1 MALKRRTF
9 NSTQRLAGFG
19 LCACVALAF
28 AFYLGT
34 ELPRQS
40 QRLGQ
45 VKLGRVNLGQAHF
58 GSWLGRKF
66 YQLSSEVEF
75 WLHIGGKPPS
85 RTAHE
90 TRPTVNPYTESNI
103 DPVASLGVDPTGL
116 REALA
121 LYKAGQLQAGDAVA
135 ETAKDPLVRT
145 TLAWVALRTE
155 PGERSFEH
163 MRSFLAA
170 HPSWPTRV
178 TLERRMEEML
188 FLGNS
193 SATRIEDFFADGAPM
208 TAFGKLALARAFKS
222 EGDTSN
228 AQRLIKEVWHKA
240 VLPASIE
247 AKLKTE
253 FASELDKEDFKV
265 RADYLLYQDDFEAAL
280 RAASVAGQPEVALT
294 KLRIAAANNAS
305 SDKMFSAIAK
315 PMQSDPGYLF
325 AKIQKLQ
332 HANKFKDAA
341 VVLLAALRD
350 RKHLLDGDEWWFEAR
365 KISRKLLDDNEA
377 ALAYRLC
384 AENTAVTDE
393 FHVEAEFQAGWI
405 ALRFLNDPERAA
417 KHFATAYLYADTPIS
432 IARARY
438 WQGRAAEV
446 GQHANA
452 TLARS
457 FYEDAADQ
465 ASTYYGQLARERL
478 GVVPTIL
485 RTVETAAKGDERD
498 EAVRAVELLYT
509 IGEREAANALAVADA
524 RYLTSE
530 SQLGALAKILAAQR
544 DAHTSL
550 TVGKILSHRRI
561 AIDSLAFPTYGVPQF
576 EPIENSASPAIV
588 YAIARQE
595 SAFDAKAS
603 SSAGAKGLMQMIA
616 ATAKRT
622 AERAGLAFDP
632 VKLADD
638 AAFNAKLG
646 AAHLGTL
653 FSEEKGCPILVF
665 AAYNAG
671 GGRVKQWINA
681 YGDPRSPNV
690 DPIDW
695 VERIPFAE
703 TRNYVQR
710 VMENLTVYETRF
722 GEIPRGQMLRE
733 MNARL

>member
-19 LCACVALAF
+19 LGLCLALAF
-28 AFYLGT
+28 AFYLGA
-34 ELPRQS
+34 ELPHQT
-40 QRLGQ
+40 QRLGH
-45 VKLGRVNLGQAHF
+45 AHF

-66 YQLSSEVEF
+66 YQLTSEVDL
-75 WLHIGGKPPS
+75 WLHMGHRARS

-90 TRPTVNPYTESNI
+90 TRPTVNPYSEANI
-103 DPVASLGVDPTGL
+103 DPVAALGVDPTGL

-121 LYKAGQLQAGDAVA
+121 LYKAGQLQTGDAVA
-135 ETAKDPLVRT
+135 ATAKDPLVRT
-145 TLAWVALRTE
+145 TLAWIALRTE
-155 PGERSFEH
+155 PGDRGFDR
-163 MRSFLAA
+163 MRDFLAA
-170 HPSWPTRV
+170 HPGWPTRIAI
-178 TLERRMEEML
+178 ERRMEEML

-193 SATRIEDFFADGAPM
+193 SAERIEHFFAEGAPM
-208 TAFGKLALARAFKS
+208 TAFGKLALARAYKS
-222 EGDTSN
+222 DGDAAD
-228 AQRLIKEVWHKA
+228 AQRLIREVWHKA
-240 VLPASIE
+240 NLPASIE

-253 FASELDKEDFKV
+253 FASDLSKEDFKV
-265 RADYLLYQDDFEAAL
+265 RADYLLYQDDFEAGL
-280 RAASVAGQPEVALT
+280 RAASVAGAPEVALA
-294 KLRIAAANNAS
+294 KLRVAAANNTA
-305 SDKMFSAIAK
+305 SDKMFSAIPK

-332 HANKFKDAA
+332 HANKFKEAA
-341 VVLLAALRD
+341 TVLLAAMHERS
-350 RKHLLDGDEWWFEAR
+350 RLLDGDEWWFEAR

-446 GQHANA
+446 GRNA
-452 TLARS
+452 DAALARS
-457 FYEDAADQ
+457 FYEAAAEQ
-465 ASTYYGQLARERL
+465 SSTYYGQLAREHL
-478 GVVPTIL
+478 GLTPTVL
-485 RTVETAAKGDERD
+485 RTVQTAAKGPARD

-509 IGEREAANALAVADA
+509 IGEKEAANALAIADA
-524 RYLTSE
+524 HYLTSE
-530 SQLGALAKILAAQR
+530 SQLAALAKIIAVQR
-544 DAHTSL
+544 DAHISL

-576 EPIENSASPAIV
+576 QPVENSASPAIV

-595 SAFDAKAS
+595 SAFDARAS

-653 FSEEKGCPILVF
+653 FDEEKGCPILVF

-690 DPIDW
+690 DPVDW

-722 GEIPRGQMLRE
+722 GETPRGQMLRE
-733 MNARL
+733 INAKL

>member
-1 MALKRRTF
+1 MALKRHMF
-9 NSTQRLAGFG
+9 NSTQRVAGFG
-19 LCACVALAF
+19 LCLCLASAF
-28 AFYLGT
+28 AFYLGA

-45 VKLGRVNLGQAHF
+45 VHFGQAHF
-58 GSWLGRKF
+58 GQAHFGGWLGRKL
-66 YQLSSEVEF
+66 YQLTTEVEI
-75 WLHIGGKPPS
+75 WLHIGRKAPS
-85 RTAHE
+85 QTAHE
-90 TRPTVNPYTESNI
+90 TRPTVSPYSESTL
-103 DPVASLGVDPTGL
+103 DPVAALGIDPTAL

-121 LYKAGQLQAGDAVA
+121 LYKAGQLQTGDAVA

-145 TLAWVALRTE
+145 TLAWIAVRSE
-155 PGERSFEH
+155 PGDRGYER
-163 MRSFLAA
+163 MREFLEA
-170 HPSWPTRV
+170 HPGWPTRV
-178 TLERRMEEML
+178 AIEHHMEEML

-193 SATRIEDFFADGAPM
+193 SAERIERFFAGGAPM
-208 TAFGKLALARAFKS
+208 TAFGKLALARAYKS
-222 EGDTSN
+222 EGDTADSK
-228 AQRLIKEVWHKA
+228 RLIKEVWHKA
-240 VLPASIE
+240 ALPASIE

-253 FASELDKEDFKV
+253 FAGELDKEDFKI

-280 RAASVAGQPEVALT
+280 RAASVAGPPEVALT
-294 KLRIAAANNAS
+294 KLRIAAAHNAS

-315 PMQSDPGYLF
+315 PLQSDPGYLF

-341 VVLLAALRD
+341 MVLLAALHERS
-350 RKHLLDGDEWWFEAR
+350 RLLDGDEWWFEAR
-365 KISRKLLDDNEA
+365 KISRKLLDENEA

-438 WQGRAAEV
+438 WQARAADV
-446 GQHANA
+446 GRHADPA
-452 TLARS
+452 LAKS
-457 FYEDAADQ
+457 FYEDAAEQ
-465 ASTYYGQLARERL
+465 SSTYYGQLARERL
-478 GVVPTIL
+478 GQTPTVL
-485 RTVETAAKGDERD
+485 RTVPSAAKGNERD

-509 IGEREAANALAVADA
+509 IGEREAANALAIADA
-524 RYLTSE
+524 HYLTSE
-530 SQLGALAKILAAQR
+530 SQLGALAKILAMQR
-544 DAHTSL
+544 DAHISL

-561 AIDSLAFPTYGVPQF
+561 AIDSLAFPTYGVPAF
-576 EPIENSASPAIV
+576 EPVENSASPAIV

-595 SAFDAKAS
+595 SAFDARAA

-653 FSEEKGCPILVF
+653 FAEEKGCPILVF

-671 GGRVKQWINA
+671 GGRVKQWITA

-710 VMENLTVYETRF
+710 VMENLTVYEARF
-722 GEIPRGQMLRE
+722 GEEPHGKMLRE
-733 MNARL
+733 INAKL